1 MVSQNLPAGGGELFA
16 MLLKTAQHR
25 EIALIEH
32 RAAIP
37 LDIARA
43 SALLLFV
50 ATVLR
55 NGATG
60 SEKRQ
65 TGGEKGIFGHWYLST
80 LFKWFVPRKGAGHL
94 KQYAGRKW
102 PPATMPT
109 GDA

>member
-1 MVSQNLPAGGGELFA
+1 

-37 LDIARA
+37 LDIPRA

-50 ATVLR
+50 TTVLR
-55 NGATG
+55 DGATG

-65 TGGEKGIFGHWYLST
+65 TGGEKGIFGH
-80 LFKWFVPRKGAGHL
+80 
-94 KQYAGRKW
+94 
-102 PPATMPT
+102 
-109 GDA
+109 